1 MFNSNVGKI
10 FFLFLFFLLFL
21 FTKNSSSQKIFN
33 LVGDWEGE
41 NKSYSL
47 EKGSRSWK
55 KKITIFEQNERIF
68 KGNCLTISIF
78 EISFKYADGETN
90 FIGVIRSNNKSF
102 YWVSAESKGY
112 INGEILNK
120 RTIEVCYVEAYKNA
134 AVGCAILKREK

>member
-1 MFNSNVGKI
+1 MFNSNAGKI

-33 LVGDWEGE
+33 LVGDWEGV

-55 KKITIFEQNERIF
+55 KRITIFEQNERIF
-68 KGNCLTISIF
+68 KGN
-78 EISFKYADGETN
+78 FKYADGETN

>member
-1 MFNSNVGKI
+1 MNGINKKITFLSFFVI
-10 FFLFLFFLLFL
+10 FFFL
-21 FTKNSSSQKIFN
+21 TNKNLYSKYIVK
-33 LVGDWEGE
+33 LIGEWEGI
-41 NKSYSL
+41 NKSYSTK
-47 EKGSRSWK
+47 KGYRTWK

-68 KGNCLTISIF
+68 KGN
-78 EISFKYADGETN
+78 FKYADGETN
-90 FIGVIRSNNKSF
+90 FIGVLRSNNKSF

>member
-1 MFNSNVGKI
+1 MFNSNAGKI

-47 EKGSRSWK
+47 EKGIRSWK

-68 KGNCLTISIF
+68 KGN
-78 EISFKYADGETN
+78 FKYADGETN

>member
-1 MFNSNVGKI
+1 MFNSNAGKI

-33 LVGDWEGE
+33 LVGNWEGE

-68 KGNCLTISIF
+68 KGN
-78 EISFKYADGETN
+78 FKYADGETN

-120 RTIEVCYVEAYKNA
+120 KTIEVCYVEAYKNA

>member
-10 FFLFLFFLLFL
+10 FFLFLFFLFFL

-68 KGNCLTISIF
+68 KGN
-78 EISFKYADGETN
+78 FKYADGETN

>member
-1 MFNSNVGKI
+1 MFNSNAGKI

-55 KKITIFEQNERIF
+55 KRITIFEQNERIF
-68 KGNCLTISIF
+68 KGN
-78 EISFKYADGETN
+78 FKYADGETN

>member
-68 KGNCLTISIF
+68 KGN
-78 EISFKYADGETN
+78 FKYADGETN

>member
-1 MFNSNVGKI
+1 MFNSNAGKI
-10 FFLFLFFLLFL
+10 FFLFMFFLLFL

-68 KGNCLTISIF
+68 KGN
-78 EISFKYADGETN
+78 FKYADGETN

>member
-1 MFNSNVGKI
+1 MFNPNVGKI

-33 LVGDWEGE
+33 LVGNWEGE

-68 KGNCLTISIF
+68 KGN
-78 EISFKYADGETN
+78 FKYADGETN

-120 RTIEVCYVEAYKNA
+120 KTIEVCYVEAYKNA

>member
-1 MFNSNVGKI
+1 MFNSNAGKI

-33 LVGDWEGE
+33 LVGDWEGV

-68 KGNCLTISIF
+68 KGN
-78 EISFKYADGETN
+78 FKYADGETN

-120 RTIEVCYVEAYKNA
+120 KTIEVCYVEAYKNA
-134 AVGCAILKREK
+134 AIGCAILKREK